1 MILFEAL
8 IGQSLFAVAV
18 PESLTLLGFGIGL
31 IGATALLRRVLKR
44 RDERAGQKIEA
55 SGKTN

>member
-1 MILFEAL
+1 MILLETS
-8 IGQSLFAVAV
+8 IGYSVFAVTV

-44 RDERAGQKIEA
+44 RDQRAEQKVVTA
-55 SGKTN
+55 AKTN